1 MGLESVYGKKI
12 VERGKGY
19 RDNVNQCIKI
29 GNFIY
34 ADVIGTQ
41 EYKTKVSLETLEG
54 ECSCPYGS
62 NCKHAVAAYLCHE
75 HGKSGSADKFI
86 EHLQKMDKAE
96 LVRMIIGNLPKN
108 PEMAVDFAIKNTANV
123 GNFTEEF
130 INDFSYNKLRKAEKL
145 VELFSFNQLMRMI
158 DFLGKNEEKA
168 FDKIYED
175 YGVADEG
182 EVLYDFKDRLLE
194 EMVKKISNESE
205 LKKAIKKGN
214 ANQEIIY
221 NAEHLSKFKQTIKEH
236 FPKDDYL
243 SFLLKLNKPDLDEI
257 KQYASKGNKHLLW
270 NLPEYN
276 IELAEN
282 LGKYLQD
289 DPLLFLTALKKKDCA
304 SLLKYFDSAWK
315 SLKNKHPVG
324 TGEIADILMK
334 NKVKDEKKAKELL
347 KENFFEEYSEAQLQY
362 LAGQISDFELIEKQ
376 LPKEFS
382 ERMPLLKRLI
392 ELDKEGAKKV
402 LCKPNALRGQSLE
415 DAVKMAAFIKNSYG
429 KNSLI
434 DFLKSN
440 RETLATASALKKRL
454 KEEGIFVSAQKGNFV
469 VEVKD

>member
-1 MGLESVYGKKI
+1 MGLESIYGKKI
-12 VERGKGY
+12 IERGKGY
-19 RDNVNQCIKI
+19 LDNVNQCIKI

-34 ADVIGTQ
+34 ADVIGTH
-41 EYKTKVSLETLEG
+41 EYKTKVNLETLEG
-54 ECSCPYGS
+54 ECSCPFGS
-62 NCKHAVAAYLCHE
+62 NCKHAVAAYLYHE
-75 HGKSGSADKFI
+75 QGKSDNADKFI
-86 EHLQKMDKAE
+86 EHLQEMDKPE
-96 LVRMIIGNLPKN
+96 LIRMIIDNLSKN
-108 PEMAVDFAIKNTANV
+108 PEMALDFTIKNTTNV
-123 GNFTEEF
+123 SDFAGEF

-145 VELFSFNQLMRMI
+145 VESFSFNQLERMV
-158 DFLGKNEEKA
+158 DFLSKNEEKV

-194 EMVKKISNESE
+194 EMAKKISNESE
-205 LKKAIKKGN
+205 LKKAIKKGH

-221 NAEHLSKFKQTIKEH
+221 NAEQLSKFKQTIKEH
-236 FPKDDYL
+236 FPKEDYL

-257 KQYASKGNKHLLW
+257 KQYASKDNKHLIW

-276 IELAEN
+276 VELAEN
-282 LGKYLQD
+282 LGKCLQD
-289 DPLLFLTALKKKDCA
+289 NTLLFLAALKKKDCA

-315 SLKNKHPVG
+315 SLKDKYPVD
-324 TGEIADILMK
+324 TGEITNILMK

-382 ERMPLLKRLI
+382 ESEPLLERLI
-392 ELDKEGAKKV
+392 ELDKERAKKV

-415 DAVKMAAFIKNSYG
+415 DATKLVLFVKNKYNY
-429 KNSLI
+429 NTLI
-434 DFLKSN
+434 DFIESN
-440 RETLATASALKKRL
+440 RETLITASALKNRL
-454 KEEGIFVSAQKGNFV
+454 KEEGIFVSVQKGNFV
-469 VEVKD
+469 VEVKT